1 MSIRSLVLPTALVL
15 AAGLAFTTP
24 ASAFD
29 LFEDDM
35 IELAQA
41 TPPSPPS
48 PPAARGERTPGERGA
63 ARVERSFSPKSM
75 CLDMAARRIG
85 DRAYLKARL
94 ELKPDQMTAW
104 NTFEKAADEASAK
117 SMARCQTLPTEMK
130 ERPTYL
136 ERLTMEEDVM
146 KARIATIEA
155 VKPSLTALVAVLTP
169 DQKAILDR
177 PRAGFAHHHGAAAMG
192 RPGPR

>member
-1 MSIRSLVLPTALVL
+1 MSIRTLFLPTAFVL
-15 AAGLAFTTP
+15 AAGFAFTAP

-29 LFEDDM
+29 LLEGDDP

-41 TPPSPPS
+41 TPPAPP
-48 PPAARGERTPGERGA
+48 PPGPRGERARGA
-63 ARVERSFSPKSM
+63 ERAERSFSPRSM
-75 CLDMAARRIG
+75 CVDMVARRIG

-94 ELKPDQMTAW
+94 ELKPEQMTAW
-104 NTFEKAADEASAK
+104 TAFEKVADEASAK

-155 VKPSLTALVAVLTP
+155 VKPPLTALVAVLTP
-169 DQKAILDR
+169 EQKAILDR
-177 PRAGFAHHHGAAAMG
+177 PRMGFAHRAGAAMG
-192 RPGPR
+192 HPGPR